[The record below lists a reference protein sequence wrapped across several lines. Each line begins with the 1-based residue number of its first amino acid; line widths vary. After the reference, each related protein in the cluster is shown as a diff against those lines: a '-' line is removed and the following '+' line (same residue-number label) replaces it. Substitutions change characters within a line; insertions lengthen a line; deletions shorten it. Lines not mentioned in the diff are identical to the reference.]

1 MEKDFTQG
9 QSVIKEEETPLEGIN
24 LVPASP
30 VEVGSTSQEKGYV
43 SGSDVSTP
51 IAEKNP
57 EIVGVSS
64 PKEIPIQT
72 ASVGSGFP
80 LESGNL
86 ESDPWSSILSQ
97 KANHEPA
104 EVL

>member
-1 MEKDFTQG
+1 MEKDFTQV
-9 QSVIKEEETPLEGIN
+9 QSVAEVGEAPLEGIN
-24 LVPASP
+24 LVPANS
-30 VEVGSTSQEKGYV
+30 VEVDSPSQEQGSV
-43 SGSDVSTP
+43 SSSDVSTP
-51 IAEKNP
+51 IAEKDP

-86 ESDPWSSILSQ
+86 ESDPWSSILYQ
-97 KANHEPA
+97 KANHKPA

>member
-24 LVPASP
+24 LVPANSMEVYSP
-30 VEVGSTSQEKGYV
+30 SQEQGSV
-43 SGSDVSTP
+43 SSSDVSTP
-51 IAEKNP
+51 IAEKDP
-57 EIVGVSS
+57 EIVEVSS
-64 PKEIPIQT
+64 SKEIPIQT

-80 LESGNL
+80 LEPGNL
-86 ESDPWSSILSQ
+86 ESDPWSSILFQ